1 MVNGRLRAGEQA
13 SPAKNKQIGSAPDV
27 KTQARQFGRAVGE
40 KVVAYAKSQGW
51 LAAPEVEFSRK
62 SG

>member
-13 SPAKNKQIGSAPDV
+13 SPAKNKQIGSADV

-51 LAAPEVEFSRK
+51 LAAPEVAFSRK